1 MFIGYWVCILLHT
14 RFLKM
19 SFDCRAALLGHLVD
33 KIQSSPDPDVV
44 IAGARVLAE
53 NPDVVGVSPHFLRAA
68 IVDAVAVG
76 HFDLGQV
83 CRAAQVLIGGGRAD
97 SQQGPNSLTLLL
109 VMPILSQRLFL

>member
-1 MFIGYWVCILLHT
+1 
-14 RFLKM
+14 M

-44 IAGARVLAE
+44 IAGARVLTE

-97 SQQGPNSLTLLL
+97 SQQQGLNSLTLLL
-109 VMPILSQRLFL
+109 IILILS